1 MFYVTPNKNTCFD
14 LEQVLCFFYDID
26 EKTNQVD
33 KTVLKIFFKNGSGL
47 KIKETKTEK
56 GIVERM
62 FSDLCKYLQPHYD

>member
-1 MFYVTPNKNTCFD
+1 MFYVTPNKNTYFD

-47 KIKETKTEK
+47 KIKEIETQK
-56 GIVERM
+56 GMVERI
-62 FSDLCKYLQPHYD
+62 FSDLCKYLLPHYD